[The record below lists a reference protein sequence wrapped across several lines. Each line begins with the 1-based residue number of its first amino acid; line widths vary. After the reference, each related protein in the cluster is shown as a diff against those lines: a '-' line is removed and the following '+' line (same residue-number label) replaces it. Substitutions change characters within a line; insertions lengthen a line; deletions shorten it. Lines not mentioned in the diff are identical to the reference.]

1 MGRLIFLPL
10 ALLVFSL
17 VSFFNKR
24 KSIMEKLDE
33 TQKEN
38 LKTASKK
45 TRNIRVALIILTVIL
60 TFVFFIFVGEASEL
74 FCRSEMQ
81 RVPGET
87 DPFKMYTFEEKF
99 VIDWENLSFSAVI
112 IPLDICLSLFV
123 SHCIYVLYLKKN
135 KKLTEEE
142 RKVVLELNS
151 GNIVLGIIVSVI
163 SLISKWFI
171 YSTITATVDKPIIYL
186 YPEKE
191 EKVSVKVNKKE
202 ILTCTYPKYNDGW
215 NVTAYLDGTL
225 EDGNG
230 RKYYALY
237 WEGKYDVKVDM
248 TKGFC
253 VKGEDTIKFLEEK
266 LEKLGLNEREAEE
279 FIVYWLPQLENNEY
293 NYIYFKQT
301 EEVNDITGLDI
312 SPKPDTLIRILMVFK
327 PLNKEIKVE
336 EQEIVTPSREGFTVV
351 EWGGSK
357 I

>member
-1 MGRLIFLPL
+1 MEIIFIVFPWILM
-10 ALLVFSL
+10 LVFFIK
-17 VSFFNKR
+17 FFKNINEKR
-24 KSIMEKLDE
+24 NKLDNN
-33 TQKEN
+33 QKEILN
-38 LKTASKK
+38 NANKK
-45 TRNIRVALIILTVIL
+45 INKVKIGLIILMLVL
-60 TFVFFIFVGEASEL
+60 TFLIFYFVDLLKVNNECAIAVVTVDEAVGFKLESVNRTSDLILEFIKL
-74 FCRSEMQ
+74 
-81 RVPGET
+81 
-87 DPFKMYTFEEKF
+87 
-99 VIDWENLSFSAVI
+99 
-112 IPLDICLSLFV
+112 PLDIMV
-123 SHCIYVLYLKKN
+123 STVITYYIFLIYIEKSKKIEDN
-135 KKLTEEE
+135 ERKILTEIY
-142 RKVVLELNS
+142 S
-151 GNIVLGIIVSVI
+151 GMTITGIIIVI
-163 SLISKWFI
+163 INAI
-171 YSTITATVDKPIIYL
+171 YKVIFNMIMTPAAKPIIYL

-191 EKVSVKVNKKE
+191 EKVEVKINKKE
-202 ILTCTYPKYNDGW
+202 ILTHTYPKYNEGW
-215 NVTAYLDGTL
+215 NVTAHPDGTL

-237 WEGKYDVKVDM
+237 WEGLYKVDIDK

-327 PLNKEIKVE
+327 PLNKKIKVE